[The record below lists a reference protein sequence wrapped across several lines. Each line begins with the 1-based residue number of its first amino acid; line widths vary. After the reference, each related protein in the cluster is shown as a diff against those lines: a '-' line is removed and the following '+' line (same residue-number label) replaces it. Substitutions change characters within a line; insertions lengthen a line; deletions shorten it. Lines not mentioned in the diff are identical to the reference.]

1 MNLSFLSPL
10 FLIGLA
16 AIALP
21 VIAHLISRKSSL
33 KKSFPAVKFLI
44 STQGQLASRSR
55 IKDLVLLLLRALIL
69 VLIVLIFAKPAVFSF
84 SQKMDKTPVSVAI
97 VIDNSFSMGYEDNF
111 KRAQDKAQDMIG
123 SLPDGSF
130 AFITALIPDNYNE
143 SHLLENTRLLRKSIN
158 EIELSFSFTDN
169 EERLQD
175 IFSYLQNA
183 PTEKKIVALITDF
196 QKNGWSNEDVR
207 KPWLELIDISNGT
220 NSPNHAVSG
229 IDLNYINDSIRVV
242 SRVSNFSND
251 IVAELLTTTQ
261 LGKQEIREFIDI
273 DPQNS
278 NALEASFTNYDI
290 LLPGSGSVQTTHDKL
305 KADDVRYFISNYK
318 EESRILIV
326 DGDPREDSRLSETYY
341 LARALETISENAA
354 TNITILDNN
363 SILNKDLSDYQ
374 LVYLA
379 NVGEITPSFAKE
391 LEKFVNDGGTVVI
404 FLGNRV
410 SMGSY
415 NALLKN
421 ILPGELL
428 SLKEDNLS
436 LIPSS
441 TSIFP
446 KDITDRTDQIRVEK
460 LFNISIHPESEVLF
474 KTTDDSPFLIKKEL
488 GKGNVFMFSS
498 TADTSWNNFSITPV
512 FLPVIKMI
520 HDLPNIKKNKS
531 RHYFVGEPVKIETIE
546 ENDSTV
552 IVDPRGKELKVNI
565 ESGEFQ
571 NTWLP
576 GIYRVET
583 DSKLNYSFA
592 VNVDPR
598 ESNLEKISIPS
609 IESSPEQ
616 TRDLV
621 KVFKE
626 IWRYFLWG
634 VIALFVSEAAFRGIF
649 S

>member
-33 KKSFPAVKFLI
+33 RKSFPAVKFLI

-111 KRAQDKAQDMIG
+111 KRAQDKAQDMID

-169 EERLQD
+169 EQRLQD

-196 QKNGWSNEDVR
+196 QKNGWSNENVR
-207 KPWLELIDISNGT
+207 KPWLELIDISIGT
-220 NSPNHAVSG
+220 NLPNHAVSG
-229 IDLNYINDSIRVV
+229 IELNYINDSIRVA

-251 IVAELLTTTQ
+251 IVAELLTITQ

-273 DPQNS
+273 EPQNS

-290 LLPGSGSVQTTHDKL
+290 SLPGSGSVQTTHDKL

-318 EESRILIV
+318 EESRVLIV

-363 SILNKDLSDYQ
+363 SILNKDLSDYE

-410 SMGSY
+410 SWGSY

-428 SLKEDNLS
+428 SLKEGNLS
-436 LIPSS
+436 LLPSS
-441 TSIFP
+441 ASIFP

-460 LFNISIHPESEVLF
+460 LFNISSHPESEVLF
-474 KTTDDSPFLIKKEL
+474 KATDDSPFLIKKEQ
-488 GKGNVFMFSS
+488 GKGNIFMFSS

-512 FLPVIKMI
+512 FLPVIKML

-531 RHYFVGEPVKIETIE
+531 RHYFVGEPVNIETIE
-546 ENDSTV
+546 GNDSTV
-552 IVDPRGKELKVNI
+552 IVDPTGKELKVNI

-609 IESSPEQ
+609 IEKDPALKGN
-616 TRDLV
+616 LV

>member
-273 DPQNS
+273 EPQNS
-278 NALEASFTNYDI
+278 NALEASFTNCDI
-290 LLPGSGSVQTTHDKL
+290 SLPGSGSVQTTHDKL

>member
-21 VIAHLISRKSSL
+21 VIAHLISRKNSL

-111 KRAQDKAQDMIG
+111 KRAQDKAQDMID

-290 LLPGSGSVQTTHDKL
+290 SLPGSGSVQTTHDKL

-436 LIPSS
+436 LILSS
-441 TSIFP
+441 ASIFP

-546 ENDSTV
+546 GNDSTI

>member
-1 MNLSFLSPL
+1 M
-10 FLIGLA
+10 
-16 AIALP
+16 
-21 VIAHLISRKSSL
+21 
-33 KKSFPAVKFLI
+33 
-44 STQGQLASRSR
+44 
-55 IKDLVLLLLRALIL
+55 
-69 VLIVLIFAKPAVFSF
+69 FAKPAVFSF

-111 KRAQDKAQDMIG
+111 KRAQDKAQEMIG

-130 AFITALIPDNYNE
+130 AFITALIPDNDKE
-143 SHLLENTRLLRKSIN
+143 SYLLENTSLLRKSIN

-229 IDLNYINDSIRVV
+229 IDLNYINDPIRVV

-251 IVAELLTTTQ
+251 IVAELLTITQ

-273 DPQNS
+273 EPQNS

-290 LLPGSGSVQTTHDKL
+290 SLPGSGSVQTTHDKL

-363 SILNKDLSDYQ
+363 SILNKDLSDYE

-391 LEKFVNDGGTVVI
+391 LEKFVNAGGTVVI

-474 KTTDDSPFLIKKEL
+474 KATDDSPFLIKKEL
-488 GKGNVFMFSS
+488 GKSNVFMFSS

-520 HDLPNIKKNKS
+520 QDLPNIKKNKS
-531 RHYFVGEPVKIETIE
+531 RHYFVGEPVNIETIE
-546 ENDSTV
+546 GNDSTI

-609 IESSPEQ
+609 IESSLEQ

>member
-520 HDLPNIKKNKS
+520 HDLPNIKKSKS

>member
-1 MNLSFLSPL
+1 LNLSFLSPL

>member
-1 MNLSFLSPL
+1 LNLSFLSPL

-111 KRAQDKAQDMIG
+111 ERAQDKAQDVID

-130 AFITALIPDNYNE
+130 AFITALIPDNDNE
-143 SHLLENTRLLRKSIN
+143 SYLLENTSLLRKSIN

-196 QKNGWSNEDVR
+196 QKNGWSNEDVN

-251 IVAELLTTTQ
+251 IVAELLTITQ

-273 DPQNS
+273 EPQNS

-290 LLPGSGSVQTTHDKL
+290 SLPGSGSVQTTHDKL

-363 SILNKDLSDYQ
+363 SILNKDLSDYE

-474 KTTDDSPFLIKKEL
+474 KATDDSPFLIKKEL

-531 RHYFVGEPVKIETIE
+531 RHYFVGEPVNIETIE
-546 ENDSTV
+546 GNDSTI

>member
-1 MNLSFLSPL
+1 LNLSFLSPL

-21 VIAHLISRKSSL
+21 VIAHLISRKNSL

-69 VLIVLIFAKPAVFSF
+69 ALIVLIFAKPAVFSF

-111 KRAQDKAQDMIG
+111 KRAQDKAQDMID

-290 LLPGSGSVQTTHDKL
+290 SLPGSGSVQTTHDKL

-436 LIPSS
+436 LILSS
-441 TSIFP
+441 ASIFP

-546 ENDSTV
+546 GNDSTI

>member
-1 MNLSFLSPL
+1 LNLSFLSPL

-33 KKSFPAVKFLI
+33 KKSFPAIKFLI

-111 KRAQDKAQDMIG
+111 ERAQDKAQDVID

-130 AFITALIPDNYNE
+130 AFITALIPDNDNE
-143 SHLLENTRLLRKSIN
+143 SYLLENTSLLRKSIN

-196 QKNGWSNEDVR
+196 QKNGWSNEDVN

-251 IVAELLTTTQ
+251 IVAELLTITQ

-273 DPQNS
+273 EPQNS

-290 LLPGSGSVQTTHDKL
+290 SLPGSGSVQTTHDKL

-363 SILNKDLSDYQ
+363 SILNKDLSDYE

-474 KTTDDSPFLIKKEL
+474 KATDDSPFLIKKEL

-520 HDLPNIKKNKS
+520 HDLPNIQKNKS
-531 RHYFVGEPVKIETIE
+531 RHYFVGEPVNIETIE
-546 ENDSTV
+546 GNDSTI

>member
-21 VIAHLISRKSSL
+21 VIAHLISRKNSL

-69 VLIVLIFAKPAVFSF
+69 ALIVLIFAKPAVFSF

-111 KRAQDKAQDMIG
+111 KRAQDKAQDMID

-290 LLPGSGSVQTTHDKL
+290 SLPGSGSVQTTHDKL

-436 LIPSS
+436 LILSS
-441 TSIFP
+441 ASIFP

-546 ENDSTV
+546 GNDSTI

-598 ESNLEKISIPS
+598 ESKLEKISIPS

>member
-278 NALEASFTNYDI
+278 NALEASFTNCDI
-290 LLPGSGSVQTTHDKL
+290 SLPGSGSVQTTHDKL

>member
-1 MNLSFLSPL
+1 LNLSFLSPL

-33 KKSFPAVKFLI
+33 RKSFPAVKFLI

>member
-1 MNLSFLSPL
+1 LNLSFLSPL

-33 KKSFPAVKFLI
+33 KKSFPAIKFLI

-111 KRAQDKAQDMIG
+111 ERAQDKAQDVID

-130 AFITALIPDNYNE
+130 AFITALIPDNDNE
-143 SHLLENTRLLRKSIN
+143 SYLLENTSLLRKSIN

-196 QKNGWSNEDVR
+196 QKNGWSNEDVN

-242 SRVSNFSND
+242 SRVSNFSNN
-251 IVAELLTTTQ
+251 IVAELLTITQ

-273 DPQNS
+273 EPQNS

-290 LLPGSGSVQTTHDKL
+290 SLPGSGSVQTTHDKL

-363 SILNKDLSDYQ
+363 SILNKDLSDYE

-531 RHYFVGEPVKIETIE
+531 RHYFVGEPVNIETIE
-546 ENDSTV
+546 GNDSTI
-552 IVDPRGKELKVNI
+552 IVDPRGNELKVNI

>member
-111 KRAQDKAQDMIG
+111 KRAQDKAQDMID

-290 LLPGSGSVQTTHDKL
+290 SLPGSGSVQTTHDKL

-428 SLKEDNLS
+428 SLKEGNLS

-441 TSIFP
+441 ASIFP

>member
-1 MNLSFLSPL
+1 LNLSFLSPL

-498 TADTSWNNFSITPV
+498 TADTSWNNLSITPV

>member
-1 MNLSFLSPL
+1 M
-10 FLIGLA
+10 
-16 AIALP
+16 ALP

>member
-1 MNLSFLSPL
+1 LNLSFLSPL

-111 KRAQDKAQDMIG
+111 ERAQDKAQDVID

-130 AFITALIPDNYNE
+130 AFITALIPDNDNE
-143 SHLLENTRLLRKSIN
+143 SYLLENTSLLRKSIN

-196 QKNGWSNEDVR
+196 QKNGWSNEDVN

-251 IVAELLTTTQ
+251 IVAELLTITQ

-273 DPQNS
+273 EPQNS

-290 LLPGSGSVQTTHDKL
+290 SLPGSGSVQTTHDKL

-374 LVYLA
+374 LLYLA

-441 TSIFP
+441 ASIFP

-474 KTTDDSPFLIKKEL
+474 KATDDSPFLIKKEL

-531 RHYFVGEPVKIETIE
+531 RHYFVGEPVNIETIE
-546 ENDSTV
+546 GNDSTI

>member
-1 MNLSFLSPL
+1 LNLSFLSPL

-55 IKDLVLLLLRALIL
+55 IKDLVLLLLRSLIL

>member
-21 VIAHLISRKSSL
+21 VIAHLISRKNSL

-111 KRAQDKAQDMIG
+111 KRAQDKAQDMID

-220 NSPNHAVSG
+220 NSPNHAVSD

-290 LLPGSGSVQTTHDKL
+290 SLPGSGSVQTTHDKL

-436 LIPSS
+436 LILSS
-441 TSIFP
+441 ASIFP

-546 ENDSTV
+546 GNDSTI

>member
-21 VIAHLISRKSSL
+21 VIAHLISRKNSL

-69 VLIVLIFAKPAVFSF
+69 ALIVLIFAKPAVFSF

-111 KRAQDKAQDMIG
+111 KRAQDKAQDMID

-290 LLPGSGSVQTTHDKL
+290 SLPGSGSVQTTHDKL

-436 LIPSS
+436 LILSS
-441 TSIFP
+441 ASIFP

-546 ENDSTV
+546 GNDSTI

>member
-1 MNLSFLSPL
+1 LNLSFLSPL

-33 KKSFPAVKFLI
+33 KKSFPAIKFLI

-111 KRAQDKAQDMIG
+111 ERAQDKAQDVID

-130 AFITALIPDNYNE
+130 AFITALIPDNDNE

-196 QKNGWSNEDVR
+196 QKNGWSNEDVN

-251 IVAELLTTTQ
+251 IVAELLTITQ

-273 DPQNS
+273 EPQNS

-290 LLPGSGSVQTTHDKL
+290 SLPGSGSVQTTHDKL

-363 SILNKDLSDYQ
+363 SILNKDLSDYE

-474 KTTDDSPFLIKKEL
+474 KATDDSPFLIKKEL
-488 GKGNVFMFSS
+488 GKSNVFMFSS

-520 HDLPNIKKNKS
+520 HDLPNIQKNKS
-531 RHYFVGEPVKIETIE
+531 RHYFVGEPVNIETIE
-546 ENDSTV
+546 GNDSTI

>member
-290 LLPGSGSVQTTHDKL
+290 SLPGSGSVQTTHDKL

>member
-1 MNLSFLSPL
+1 LNLSFLSPL

-21 VIAHLISRKSSL
+21 VIAHLISRKNSL

-111 KRAQDKAQDMIG
+111 KRAQDKAQDMID

-290 LLPGSGSVQTTHDKL
+290 SLPGSGSVQTTHDKL

-436 LIPSS
+436 LILSS
-441 TSIFP
+441 ASIFP

-546 ENDSTV
+546 GNDSTI

>member
-1 MNLSFLSPL
+1 LNLSFLSPL

-111 KRAQDKAQDMIG
+111 KRAQDKAQDMID

-229 IDLNYINDSIRVV
+229 IELNYINDSIRVV
-242 SRVSNFSND
+242 SRVFNFSND

-428 SLKEDNLS
+428 SLKEGNLS

-441 TSIFP
+441 ASIFP

-488 GKGNVFMFSS
+488 GKGNVFIFSS

-552 IVDPRGKELKVNI
+552 IVDPRDKEHKVNI

-609 IESSPEQ
+609 IESSLEQ